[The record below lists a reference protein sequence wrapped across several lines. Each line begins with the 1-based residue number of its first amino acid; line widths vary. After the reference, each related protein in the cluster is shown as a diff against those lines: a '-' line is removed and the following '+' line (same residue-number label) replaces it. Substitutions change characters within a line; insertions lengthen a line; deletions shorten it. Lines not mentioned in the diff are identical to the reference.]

1 MPSMPTKAAAA
12 QNPAAKGQP
21 HAGQGNALAI
31 PFTHAA
37 HENMEFVASVS
48 NIIGTRAVNIDPIDV
63 PARGYVRALWHRF
76 YGSGG
81 DPTNA
86 VPLADFPFSVIDSL
100 AFFDVGG
107 GEIYNPLTGFET
119 YLINKYGGYQ
129 FMADPILHPDYSSD
143 AADFNF
149 ALRIPFEISSAD
161 GLGSLANQNS
171 QSKYKYRVTQAA
183 DVASYSVNPD
193 TLPVVNQDV
202 YSELWSQPP
211 SQTDRGVPI
220 LNRPPLLGTTQY
232 WTRQTFANL
241 SAGRQELEI
250 DRRGNQDRIYILI
263 FRDDSG
269 DRSEALVPDPIRF
282 VWDSREQFEET
293 PQYRRQLMVERYGVP
308 RTAFDTGVY
317 VYDMAHDVLNHPGG
331 MDDGHLWFR
340 TKSTTRLEFRG
351 NLGAPGSL
359 TILHNDV
366 APVAVYDQYSDVS
379 PTGGAIAQTA

>member
-1 MPSMPTKAAAA
+1 MPSMPTKAAATQA
-12 QNPAAKGQP
+12 GKAKGQP
-21 HAGQGNALAI
+21 HSGGAVNAI

-37 HENMEFVASVS
+37 HENMEFVATVS
-48 NIIGTRAVNIDPIDV
+48 NAIGVRAINVDPIDV
-63 PARGYVRALWHRF
+63 PARGYVRNLWHRF
-76 YGSGG
+76 YGTGG
-81 DPTNA
+81 TVGPAA
-86 VPLADFPFSVIDSL
+86 VEQDFPFSVIDSL

-119 YLINKYGGYQ
+119 YLINKYGGYVFQ
-129 FMADPILHPDYSSD
+129 ADPILLPDYS
-143 AADFNF
+143 ADPVAFNF
-149 ALRIPFEISSAD
+149 ALRIPFEISAAD

-183 DVASYSVNPD
+183 DVASYDTNPSVMP
-193 TLPVVNQDV
+193 TLNQDV
-202 YSELWSQPP
+202 YTELWSQPP
-211 SQTDRGVPI
+211 AATDRNVPI

-232 WTRQTFANL
+232 WTRQTFSNL
-241 SAGRQELEI
+241 SAGRQELEL
-250 DRRGNQDRIYILI
+250 DRRGNQDRMYILI
-263 FRDDSG
+263 FRNTDG
-269 DRSEALVPDPIRF
+269 DRDEALVPDPIRF

-317 VYDMAHDVLNHPGG
+317 VYDMAHDVLGHPGG
-331 MDDGHLWFR
+331 MDDGHLWYR

-351 NLGAPGSL
+351 NLGAGGSL

-379 PTGGAIAQTA
+379 PTGGAIAQTV